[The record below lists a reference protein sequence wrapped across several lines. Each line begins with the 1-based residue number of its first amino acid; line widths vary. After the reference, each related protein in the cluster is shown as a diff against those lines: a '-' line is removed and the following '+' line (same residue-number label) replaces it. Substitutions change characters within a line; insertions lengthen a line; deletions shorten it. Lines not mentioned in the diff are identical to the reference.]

1 VTFTRIDTL
10 FLGGGLV
17 PRVFV
22 TLAITDRR
30 WLPSRAQVEC
40 VDVVVAVCV
49 CVCGVSLSREREKG
63 RQFNTVSND
72 VNVVERSTLDPRCC
86 DLSQLSCSQ
95 KLEQSGSEK
104 DRTQTSSAG
113 PSV

>member
-1 VTFTRIDTL
+1 MTFTRIDTL
-10 FLGGGLV
+10 FIGGLV

-22 TLAITDRR
+22 TLALTDRR
-30 WLPSRAQVEC
+30 SLPSRAQVEC

-49 CVCGVSLSREREKG
+49 CGVSLSRERERKW
-63 RQFNTVSND
+63 RQFNTVSSN

-104 DRTQTSSAG
+104 GRTQTSSAG
-113 PSV
+113 PFV